1 MALQVRLVQ
10 KSGVVSLSSA
20 VTTALHE
27 GWQPYGSPYVT
38 AAAAAQVM
46 FLPDDATPAPDAEYF
61 LASKDGVMALGTII
75 LERLE
80 AGWNMFG
87 EPLETQYGPT
97 QAMTKGKFTIFMPNL
112 GFGDGQPG
120 GGEGGGLTEAEVK
133 ALIDAAIAALELPEE
148 DQWKTY
154 VDKGDQDTLQSAG
167 EQANN
172 AVESLRV
179 AMEHKDT
186 VVLDSANIY
195 TDEAIAKIPI
205 KDWEGDFT
213 RIEQNIDELY
223 NVVNSTADPQVSID
237 KAKAEA
243 IADAN
248 LYTDGKL
255 ADLTVVD
262 WQPQLDAVSTMS
274 VNYTDS
280 TAADLRSEFNSAD
293 VAVLSASK
301 SYTDAQLKTA
311 KENSER
317 YTDNMVEYGISQMQG
332 QISAGTASATIYA
345 DQQIAI
351 LDGSVDA
358 RMSDLSQSLQA
369 SISSSAA
376 DTQALAGQHADMG
389 DTFVLEAANKYTD
402 DKYAAVKDWK
412 EELEEGDR
420 VTLAA
425 ADDFT
430 LAAVK
435 DAAVESTKL
444 LNETMEAV
452 ISGAV
457 ERWEAGDKT
466 VLEATQVAYRKGT
479 FTTPTGAT
487 AAPVSLAASDAGNS
501 RTTLKLPAASSVPDG
516 FSQQVLNITGITGSD
531 DWSSQCRVHLD
542 ETDYAE
548 GYKVHTTRSV
558 ISNSFVLGVGGFAT
572 VVLDKTKKVWFYL
585 GVATSPNDSLTPNGR
600 NPDTDPPTS

>member
-10 KSGVVSLSSA
+10 KSGMVSLSSA

-61 LASKDGVMALGTII
+61 LASKDGVTALGTII

-195 TDEAIAKIPI
+195 TDEAIAKIPV

-223 NVVNSTADPQVSID
+223 NVVNSTPDPQGSID

-280 TAADLRSEFNSAD
+280 TAADLRSEFTSAD

-317 YTDNMVEYGISQMQG
+317 YTDNMVEYGMGQMQG

-389 DTFVLEAANKYTD
+389 DTFVLQAANQYTD
-402 DKYAAVKDWK
+402 EKVASAA
-412 EELEEGDR
+412 
-420 VTLAA
+420 TA
-425 ADDFT
+425 
-430 LAAVK
+430 
-435 DAAVESTKL
+435 STSL

-452 ISGAV
+452 IAGAV

-466 VLEATQVAYRKGT
+466 VLEAAQVAYRKGT

-516 FSQQVLNITGITGSD
+516 FSQQVLNITGIAGSD
-531 DWSSQCRVHLD
+531 EWSSQCRVHLD

-585 GVATSPNDSLTPNGR
+585 GVVTTPNDSLTPNGR